1 MVIRLLDRQIS
12 VLLLDIWEGALAKS
26 DKIDRVVPNREVGDK
41 IGRLKLKISRRRWHP
56 SGILQCK
63 SICDLLGKVCFV
75 LVSEQLLC
83 AKLQSL
89 YLRKL
94 PRNRNLINLTTLLTR
109 SSSCVDSFNT
119 EAHPS
124 IQRSCVTF
132 QAV

>member
-75 LVSEQLLC
+75 LVSEQLHI
-83 AKLQSL
+83 ATS
-89 YLRKL
+89 LRKIAIAL
-94 PRNRNLINLTTLLTR
+94 SAKITKKPKSDQFNNAPDQIFILRRLL
-109 SSSCVDSFNT
+109 
-119 EAHPS
+119 
-124 IQRSCVTF
+124 
-132 QAV
+132 